1 MNTKSSNPFIFEGDP
16 GEYSIKKEIHTITMS
31 LPLGIGNVNCYLIKN
46 HKGFFLIDTG
56 MANGEA
62 QLFETLK
69 QAGCKPGDLKL
80 ILLTHGDFDHIGNVV
95 AVRDKYGVKVAM
107 HQEDA
112 LIAKS
117 GDMFIN
123 RQKSNAIFKLFAPLF
138 MKFGESKRFEPDILL
153 KDGDDLRP
161 YGLDAK
167 VISIPGHSK
176 GSIAILLQS
185 EELFCGDLLDN
196 TKEPGFTS
204 LIDDQIAANNSMMR
218 LKIEDITMVYPGH
231 GEPFEFSVFKPKS

>member
-1 MNTKSSNPFIFEGDP
+1 
-16 GEYSIKKEIHTITMS
+16 MS
-31 LPLGIGNVNCYLIKN
+31 LPLGMGNVNCYLIKN

-56 MANGEA
+56 MANGKA

-185 EELFCGDLLDN
+185 EELFSGDLLDN

-204 LIDDQIAANNSMMR
+204 LMDDQIAANNSMMR
-218 LKIEDITMVYPGH
+218 LKIEDISTVYPGH

>member
-1 MNTKSSNPFIFEGDP
+1 MNTQSSNPFIVEGDP
-16 GEYSIKKEIHTITMS
+16 GEYSIQVEIHTITMA
-31 LPLGIGNVNCYLIKN
+31 LPLGMGFVNCYLVKN

-56 MANGEA
+56 IAGGEP

-69 QAGCKPGDLKL
+69 QAGCKPENLQL
-80 ILLTHGDFDHIGNVV
+80 VILTHGDFDHIGNVV
-95 AVRDKYGVKVAM
+95 AVKEKFGAKIAM
-107 HQEDA
+107 HKEDA
-112 LIAKS
+112 FIAKS

-123 RQKSNAIFKLFAPLF
+123 RQKRNAIIKLFAPLF
-138 MKFGESKRFEPDILL
+138 MKFGESKRFVPDIFL

-204 LIDDQIAANNSMMR
+204 MIDDQIAANNSMMR
-218 LKIEDITMVYPGH
+218 LKIEDITTVYPGH
-231 GEPFEFSVFKPKS
+231 GEPFDFSVFGSKS

>member
-1 MNTKSSNPFIFEGDP
+1 MNTQSTNPFILEGDP

-31 LPLGIGNVNCYLIKN
+31 FPLGMGEVNCYLIKN

-56 MANGEA
+56 LANREA
-62 QLFETLK
+62 QLLETLK
-69 QAGCKPGDLKL
+69 QSGCKPGDLQL
-80 ILLTHGDFDHIGNVV
+80 VILTHGDFDHIGNVV
-95 AVRDKYGVKVAM
+95 TIREKFGAKVAM
-107 HQEDA
+107 HHEDA

-117 GDMFIN
+117 GNMFIN

-138 MKFGESKRFEPDILL
+138 MKFGESKRFAPDILL

-185 EELFCGDLLDN
+185 GELFSGDLLDN

-204 LIDDQIAANNSMMR
+204 LMDDQIAANNSMMR
-218 LKIEDITMVYPGH
+218 LKIEDISTVYPGH
-231 GEPFEFSVFKPKS
+231 GEPFDFSVFKPKS